1 MQIAVVGA
9 GLSGLT
15 AAYYL
20 HRNLP
25 QANLHLFEGGDRVG
39 GVITTERRAGWL
51 IEHGA
56 DCFSVTP
63 PDALQLCKDLGLA
76 EQLIEPEP
84 QGRRAMIS
92 RGSRLLNVPEGFVL
106 MRPTRLWQ
114 VLKSPLLSWA
124 GKARLVAEKWVKP
137 STSNEDESLAHFV
150 RRRLGNEAHDRL
162 VQPLVAGIYTAD
174 SEKLSMQAT
183 MPQFVAMERKY
194 GSLIG
199 AALKDTDG
207 NTQSLERESSGARY
221 GQFRVFPE
229 GMSRLFDAL
238 LASLP
243 QHSLH
248 LQSPVTGIAPSS
260 LGGWDLSLQSHS
272 SPARVER
279 FDGVLLAL
287 PGPKLSTMLQPIAR
301 VAAEELAKIEYA
313 SSAIV
318 LIGIPTQQIAKLPK
332 AFGFV
337 VPAEDKR
344 RILAAS
350 FASHKF
356 PGRAPD
362 GHVLIRVF
370 IGGAIAPEMLLHDD
384 NELVQIALQEMAEL
398 IGLRGEPTFTA
409 VQRWNQAMPQY
420 HVGHLQRVER
430 IEQALATLSGLEV
443 AGNALHGV
451 GIAPV
456 VGAARR
462 AAERLALS
470 LRHQTK

>member
-25 QANLHLFEGGDRVG
+25 QANLQVFEGGDRVG
-39 GVITTERRAGWL
+39 GVIATEHRHGWL

-56 DCFSVTP
+56 DCFSVNP
-63 PDALQLCKDLGLA
+63 PDAFQLCKDLGLA

-92 RGSRLLNVPEGFVL
+92 RGSRLHNVPEGFVL
-106 MRPTRLWQ
+106 MRPTRVWQ
-114 VLKSPLLSWA
+114 VLKSPILSWA
-124 GKARLVAEKWVKP
+124 GKLRLVAEKWVKP

-150 RRRLGNEAHDRL
+150 RRRLGHEAHDRL

-183 MPQFVAMERKY
+183 MPQFVAMEKKY

-199 AALKDTDG
+199 AAMKDADG
-207 NTQSLERESSGARY
+207 KTQSLERESSGARY

-238 LASLP
+238 VDTLP
-243 QHSLH
+243 EHSLH
-248 LQSPVTGIAPSS
+248 LRSPVNSISPSPQ
-260 LGGWDLSLQSHS
+260 GGWDLSIQS
-272 SPARVER
+272 PDTPLRKQR

-287 PGPKLSTMLQPIAR
+287 PGPQLSRMLQPVAS
-301 VAAEELAKIEYA
+301 VAAEQLVKIEYA

-318 LIGIPTQQIAKLPK
+318 LIGIPTRQIAKLPS

-350 FASHKF
+350 FASQKF
-356 PGRAPD
+356 PGRAPQ
-362 GHVLIRVF
+362 GEVLIRVF
-370 IGGAIAPEMLLHDD
+370 IGGAISPEMLLHDD
-384 NELVQIALQEMAEL
+384 SELVQIALQEMSEL

-420 HVGHLQRVER
+420 HVGHLQRVEQ
-430 IEQALATLSGLEV
+430 IEKGIAALSGLEV

-462 AAERLALS
+462 AAERL
-470 LRHQTK
+470 TKHLQQ